1 MIEVIGVIVLVLAL
15 VWIYLALKHA
25 EEDSLLR
32 ERDDER

>member
-1 MIEVIGVIVLVLAL
+1 MIDVIFLIALILSL